1 MELLKNLNKY
11 FIWDESVQCLLF
23 SCFRV
28 MFKYQMTI
36 WHDDQSCSDVI
47 TSDHA
52 TVETWVHISATE
64 EELEYSGGHTEEYL
78 QGGGVVLE

>member
-1 MELLKNLNKY
+1 MNLNKY
-11 FIWDESVQCLLF
+11 FIWDELVQCLLF

-28 MFKYQMTI
+28 MFKYQMTM

-64 EELEYSGGHTEEYL
+64 EELEHSVGHTEEYL

>member
-1 MELLKNLNKY
+1 MNSGLY
-11 FIWDESVQCLLF
+11 CCMVTS
-23 SCFRV
+23 
-28 MFKYQMTI
+28 
-36 WHDDQSCSDVI
+36 DDI
-47 TSDHA
+47 TGDHA